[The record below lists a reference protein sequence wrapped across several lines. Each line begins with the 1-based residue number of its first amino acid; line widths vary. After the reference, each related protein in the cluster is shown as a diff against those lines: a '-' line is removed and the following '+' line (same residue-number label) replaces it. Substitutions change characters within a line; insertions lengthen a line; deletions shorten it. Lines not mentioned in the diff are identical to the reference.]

1 MNSSDLITILKSRFE
16 NNMHRH
22 DGVAWS
28 TITKLIEAHPDLVR
42 SLQAMESTGGEPD
55 VIVIDSSLVYIDCSQ
70 ESPQSRRSLCYDQD
84 ARTSRKA
91 NAPASSAMEAAH
103 AMGVTIATEAQYRA
117 LQSYD
122 SVDTTT
128 SSWLLTP
135 PNIRERGGALFGD
148 RRYDAVFVY
157 HNGVQSYYAARGFRG
172 AILLS
177 Q

>member
-1 MNSSDLITILKSRFE
+1 MTTLELLALLQERFK

-70 ESPQSRRSLCYDQD
+70 ETPQGRRSLCYDQD

-91 NAPASSAMEAAH
+91 NAPASSAMETAH

-122 SVDTTT
+122 AVDTTT

-177 Q
+177 R

>member
-1 MNSSDLITILKSRFE
+1 MTTSELLTLLQERFA

-22 DGVAWS
+22 DGVAWNA
-28 TITKLIEAHPDLVR
+28 ITKLIEANPDLAR

-55 VIVIDSSLVYIDCSQ
+55 VIAIDSNLFYIDCSQ
-70 ESPQSRRSLCYDQD
+70 ESPKGRRSLCYDQD

-91 NAPASSAMEAAH
+91 NAPANSAMEAAH
-103 AMGVTIATEAQYRA
+103 EMGITLATEAQYRA
-117 LQSYD
+117 LQAYD